1 MTLDHRQNPK
11 LLWGIVSGLI
21 VVIIAVLIITQF
33 FLTQNKTLPAHQN
46 DLMHAPVTQAAPKA
60 EPEPEE
66 IVPTSENVLVDAS
79 IIREEVTEN
88 ATLAKEE
95 IAKLEDIQQ
104 QLNEQEKSLKQQHS
118 DADELIKLKEEQIKL
133 LEAQLA
139 QQ

>member
-21 VVIIAVLIITQF
+21 VVLIITQF
-33 FLTQNKTLPAHQN
+33 FLTQNETLPAHQG
-46 DLMHAPVTQAAPKA
+46 DLMHAPVTQA

-139 QQ
+139 Q

>member
-33 FLTQNKTLPAHQN
+33 FLTQNETLPAHQG

-133 LEAQLA
+133 LEAQLV
-139 QQ
+139 Q